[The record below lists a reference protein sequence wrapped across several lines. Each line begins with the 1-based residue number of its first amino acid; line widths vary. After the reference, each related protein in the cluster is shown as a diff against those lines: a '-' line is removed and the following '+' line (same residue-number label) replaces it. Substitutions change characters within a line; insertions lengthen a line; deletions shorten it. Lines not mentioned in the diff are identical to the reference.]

1 MIGEREEKENP
12 HGGAGRVNEVVPGK
26 SAVSCYSLAAGG
38 TIKQRYA
45 GVCDPV
51 LISSNCFRW

>member
-1 MIGEREEKENP
+1 MIGESMKKENP

-26 SAVSCYSLAAGG
+26 SAVCCYSLAAGG
-38 TIKQRYA
+38 TIKQPGA

-51 LISSNCFRW
+51 LISSICFRW